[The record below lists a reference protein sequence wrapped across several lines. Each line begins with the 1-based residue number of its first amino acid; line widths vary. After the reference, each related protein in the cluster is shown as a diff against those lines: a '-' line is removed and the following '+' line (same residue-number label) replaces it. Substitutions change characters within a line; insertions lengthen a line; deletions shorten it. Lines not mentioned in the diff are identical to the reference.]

1 MSPLKGK
8 IVADLSLDLD
18 NKWSYLKTRGDN
30 SWRDFPTY
38 LPQVVPHVL
47 KLLDTLQLKIT
58 FFIVG
63 QDAVLAAN
71 RDSLQAIAAAGHEL
85 GNHSFHHE
93 PWLQRY
99 SSQQLKEEID
109 RAEEAIGR
117 FASNSLRGFR
127 GPGYSLSANL
137 LKQLMSRGYDYDAS
151 TLPTFIGPVARFYYF
166 LRADLNQQQLED
178 RQQLFGTLADGF
190 RPLRPYRWRDDLAA
204 DPQSILPPR
213 SIDFWEIPV
222 TTLPLFRVPFHFSYL
237 LYLAQTSSRF
247 ADAYFRYALF
257 CCRTIGLAPSLL
269 LHPLD
274 FLGGD
279 EVTGLE
285 FFPAMKLHG
294 QYKRELIEK
303 WLKRLQ
309 VHFQVG
315 TMGERV
321 DWLRAHQPNARTV
334 SLSRFARSP
343 ESGKPA
349 I

>member
-1 MSPLKGK
+1 MSSLKGK
-8 IVADLSLDLD
+8 LIADLSLDLD

-38 LPQVVPHVL
+38 LPQVVPNVL
-47 KLLDTLQLKIT
+47 QILDELQLKIT
-58 FFIVG
+58 FFVVG
-63 QDAVLAAN
+63 QDAVLAVN
-71 RDSLQAIAAAGHEL
+71 RESLQAIAAAGHEL

-99 SSQQLKEEID
+99 SNQQLKEEID

-127 GPGYSLSANL
+127 GPGYSLSVDL

-178 RQQLFGTLADGF
+178 RQQLFGTLADGL
-190 RPLRPYRWRDDLAA
+190 RPLRPYRWQDDLSVF
-204 DPQSILPPR
+204 PESTPPLR
-213 SIDFWEIPV
+213 TNDFWEIPV

-237 LYLAQTSSRF
+237 LYLAQISSRL
-247 ADAYFRYALF
+247 ADTYFRYALF
-257 CCRTIGLAPSLL
+257 CCRTVGLGPSLL

-279 EVTGLE
+279 EVSGLD
-285 FFPAMKLHG
+285 FFPAMQLHG
-294 QYKRELIEK
+294 QYKRELIGK
-303 WLKRLQ
+303 WLKQLHA
-309 VHFQVG
+309 HFQLG
-315 TMGERV
+315 TMSERV
-321 DWLRAHQPNARTV
+321 DWLRAHQPNTRTV
-334 SLSRFARSP
+334 ALSRFARSS
-343 ESGKPA
+343 ESGRPA
-349 I
+349 P